1 MSLLSIQRSGSG
13 EPILWL
19 HGFTQTRDSA
29 HIFRYILTGTN
40 EVLTI
45 DLPGHGSASDVTA
58 SLSETADLI
67 AEVLPEEPIALG
79 GYSFGGRVA
88 LHVALRHPSRISK
101 LVLLSATRGIG
112 DKVEREERRDR
123 DDDLAER
130 LLNLGTDEFLDEWL
144 AQPMF
149 ATLPFDPA
157 ERTARSTD
165 AQGMANSLRSSGT
178 GNQEFLSPRLSEIEV
193 PTLCIAGSLDKK
205 FVGEGNHLAQR
216 IKNGSLVIVEDA
228 SHAVH
233 LEKPEEVAKLVADFL
248 NEAW

>member
-1 MSLLSIQRSGSG
+1 
-13 EPILWL
+13 
-19 HGFTQTRDSA
+19 
-29 HIFRYILTGTN
+29 
-40 EVLTI
+40 LTI
-45 DLPGHGSASDVTA
+45 DLPGHGLASGVTA
-58 SLSETADLI
+58 SLSETDDLI

-88 LHVALRHPSRISK
+88 LHVALQYPSRISK

-112 DKVEREERRDR
+112 DKVEREERRER

-130 LLNLGTDEFLDEWL
+130 IISLGSEEFIEEWL
-144 AQPMF
+144 TKPMF
-149 ATLPFDPA
+149 STLPFDPA
-157 ERTARSTD
+157 ERSARSTD

-178 GNQEFLSPRLSEIEV
+178 GTQEFLSPRLGEIQV

-216 IKNGSLVIVEDA
+216 IKNGSLVVVEDA

-233 LEKPEEVAKLVADFL
+233 LEKPEEVARIVANFL
-248 NEAW
+248 NEEL

>member
-1 MSLLSIQRSGSG
+1 MSLLSIQKSGSG

-29 HIFRYILTGTN
+29 HIFRYILAGTN
-40 EVLTI
+40 EVLTV

-58 SLSETADLI
+58 SLNETADLI
-67 AEVLPEEPIALG
+67 AEILPPEPIALG
-79 GYSFGGRVA
+79 GYSTGGRIA
-88 LHVALRHPSRISK
+88 LHVALQHPGRISK
-101 LVLLSATRGIG
+101 LILISATRGIG
-112 DKVEREERRDR
+112 DKVEREERRER

-130 LLNLGTDEFLDEWL
+130 IISLGSEEFIEEWL
-144 AQPMF
+144 AKPMF

-165 AQGMANSLRSSGT
+165 AQGMANSLRSAGT
-178 GNQEFLSPRLSEIEV
+178 GTQEFLSPRLGEIEV

-216 IKNGSLVIVEDA
+216 IKNGSLEVVEDA
-228 SHAVH
+228 GHAVH
-233 LEKPEEVAKLVADFL
+233 LEKPEEVARLVAKFL
-248 NEAW
+248 NEEL